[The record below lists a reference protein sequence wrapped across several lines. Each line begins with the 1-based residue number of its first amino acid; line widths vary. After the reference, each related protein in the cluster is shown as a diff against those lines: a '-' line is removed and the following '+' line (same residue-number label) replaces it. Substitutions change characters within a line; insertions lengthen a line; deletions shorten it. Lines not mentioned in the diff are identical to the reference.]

1 MAAAIVQQRQ
11 MELLWRHCWLLVPL
25 TCRRR
30 RRLGLVLADAESECD
45 AVGSQSIDSIAEPE
59 PEHCCGPQMMTM
71 PTTTTLAPTMPR
83 EHGEDEVSDVERL
96 LLVAVAE
103 PPPCHAAA
111 AAAVGPELDAEAAV
125 ARPGIAG
132 RRRPRLR
139 ADVVVARYYYYYY
152 YYYRQTPPS
161 AVALLLLLRLDAP
174 RPLLD
179 VGLTPWPDGIV
190 DEAMIILSY
199 ASLLAWDYSYSTF
212 YYTGR

>member
-1 MAAAIVQQRQ
+1 MQ

-71 PTTTTLAPTMPR
+71 PTTTTLAPTMPH
-83 EHGEDEVSDVERL
+83 EHGEDEVSAVDVERL
-96 LLVAVAE
+96 L
-103 PPPCHAAA
+103 AA
-111 AAAVGPELDAEAAV
+111 AAAVGPELDAEAAVAV

-152 YYYRQTPPS
+152 RQTPPS
-161 AVALLLLLRLDAP
+161 AVALLLLLRLAP

-179 VGLTPWPDGIV
+179 VGSTPWPDGI
-190 DEAMIILSY
+190 DEAMIISY
-199 ASLLAWDYSYSTF
+199 ASLLLLAWDYSYSTF
-212 YYTGR
+212 YITQGVY

>member
-1 MAAAIVQQRQ
+1 MREAAVAAAIVQQRQ

-71 PTTTTLAPTMPR
+71 PTTTTLAPTMPH
-83 EHGEDEVSDVERL
+83 EHGEDEVSAVDVERL
-96 LLVAVAE
+96 L
-103 PPPCHAAA
+103 AA
-111 AAAVGPELDAEAAV
+111 AAAVGPELDAEAAVAV

-152 YYYRQTPPS
+152 RQTPPS
-161 AVALLLLLRLDAP
+161 AVALLLLLRLDA

-179 VGLTPWPDGIV
+179 VGSTPWPDGI
-190 DEAMIILSY
+190 DEAMIISY
-199 ASLLAWDYSYSTF
+199 ASLLA
-212 YYTGR
+212 

>member
-1 MAAAIVQQRQ
+1 MQ

-30 RRLGLVLADAESECD
+30 RRLGLVLADAESD

-71 PTTTTLAPTMPR
+71 PTTTTLAPTMPH
-83 EHGEDEVSDVERL
+83 EHGEDEVSAVDVERL
-96 LLVAVAE
+96 L
-103 PPPCHAAA
+103 AA
-111 AAAVGPELDAEAAV
+111 AAAVGPELDAEAAVAV

-152 YYYRQTPPS
+152 RQTPPS
-161 AVALLLLLRLDAP
+161 AVALLLLLRLAP

-179 VGLTPWPDGIV
+179 VGSTPWPDGI
-190 DEAMIILSY
+190 DEAMIISY
-199 ASLLAWDYSYSTF
+199 ASLLA
-212 YYTGR
+212 